1 MVTPDRFRILKT
13 VHTVLHSSLPPSVKE
28 LFISETMQ
36 KLNIPKDCGLQESI
50 RIMKTFYGNK
60 KIVNRQISKI
70 EQRFFQWIAQKNFSN
85 PPPDPSVFKGNYII
99 GKVVGNNADAS
110 IDISQQNNLSAIFSK
125 SGGGKTNTLYNLVDQ
140 AVGKITKS
148 GDPMHIHVYEMAK
161 RESIYLVSRHPDFL
175 VLNPFVPFNIFYPPC
190 GVDFRDY
197 NSIVFEL
204 SCQELGIRHE
214 TAILLEEEHN
224 GFCELKEV
232 TPENLDDT
240 CPTLPE
246 FVDYL
251 YEKFL
256 HPQTREDKNN
266 RGAIATALK
275 HFRPL
280 CRKFRQAL
288 NVRRGIL
295 QGQRQ
300 KLSDHN
306 IVFEMGWPGLT
317 SREKRLFTKLRVRYS
332 RLEKEIVGEASDIEL
347 LIIFEESKYILG
359 TDRVT
364 TSGPDYMKQEIDED
378 RAIGIAFIAMSQH
391 IEDFA
396 DFVKNSTAY
405 CVCLPLGKLGIQSAA
420 RAMECSEFDIRRLH
434 IPYGIMNIP
443 THPGG
448 FKIKIPKSPI
458 RQKNKA
464 AVERIAREKRELF
477 MENVI
482 YTDES
487 PADKP
492 EQDQTAEKPQK
503 PVEIK
508 VIGKALEELAG
519 FLYYIRENPAHKNLS
534 SLYDSYGI
542 GREKG
547 TRLKNDLL
555 DNGLVEQ
562 IKIMDGSRKRPSIRL
577 RITESGHQWLS
588 KTLNENA

>member
-1 MVTPDRFRILKT
+1 MVTPDRFKILKT
-13 VHTVLHSSLPPSVKE
+13 VHSVLHSSLPPSVKE

-36 KLNIPKDCGLQESI
+36 KLNIPKDRGLQESI
-50 RIMKTFYGNK
+50 RIMKTFYKNK
-60 KIVNRQISKI
+60 KIVNLQTRKI
-70 EQRFFQWIAQKNFSN
+70 EQRFFQWIVQKNFSN

-99 GKVVGNNADAS
+99 GKVVGNNANAC
-110 IDISQQNNLSAIFSK
+110 IDISQQNNLSAFFAR
-125 SGGGKTNTLYNLVDQ
+125 SGGGKTNVLYNLVDQ
-140 AVGKITKS
+140 AVERITKS
-148 GDPMHIHVYEMAK
+148 GGPLRVHVYEMAK
-161 RESIYLVSRHPDFL
+161 RESIYMVPRHPDFL
-175 VLNPFVPFNIFYPPC
+175 VLRPSDSFNVFYPPC
-190 GVDFRDY
+190 GVDPHDY
-197 NSIVFEL
+197 NSIVWEL

-214 TAILLEEEHN
+214 TAILLEEEYAR
-224 GFCELKEV
+224 FCEMKGV
-232 TPENLDDT
+232 TRENLDDT

-251 YEKFL
+251 HEKFL
-256 HPQTREDKNN
+256 NPQTREDKNN

-295 QGQRQ
+295 QGQGQ

-306 IVFEMGWPGLT
+306 IIFEMGWPGLT

-359 TDRVT
+359 TDRAT

-464 AVERIAREKRELF
+464 ALERIAKEKRELF
-477 MENVI
+477 MESVI

-562 IKIMDGSRKRPSIRL
+562 IKIMDGSRKRPSMRL